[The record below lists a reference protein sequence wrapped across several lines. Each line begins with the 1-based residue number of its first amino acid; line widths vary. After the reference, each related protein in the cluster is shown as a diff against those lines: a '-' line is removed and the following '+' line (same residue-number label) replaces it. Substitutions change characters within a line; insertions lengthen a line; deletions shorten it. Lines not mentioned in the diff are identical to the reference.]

1 MKIRELETPAV
12 LVDVDIMDR
21 NLRRLATY
29 SAEHGLSVRPHIKT
43 HKIPEL
49 AHRQIGLGAVGI
61 TVAKLGEAEVMVDG
75 GIEDVLI
82 AYPLYGED
90 KWRRLMSLAGRA
102 QITINL
108 DSVEIARA
116 ISDRAKEAG
125 VRLKMLVEFDTGMKR
140 CGLPVEPDSMSVVKQ
155 ILDLPAL
162 EFQGVL
168 IYPGHFLEDPEE
180 RTRLLHLENEMMSNL
195 VDWFAAE
202 SIPLP
207 TLSASSTPTAYMS
220 HLFTGITEI
229 RPGTYIFN
237 DKNTV
242 CCQAA
247 TYDDCAVSV
256 LTTVVSNRVP
266 GRAVIDGG
274 SKTFSSDRLLSGDN
288 VGFGY
293 VVEDPQVE
301 VVYLSEEHGHFGM
314 DRATTRF
321 EVGDRVRVIPNHV
334 CACINM
340 HDKIY
345 GVQGEDVVAEW
356 QVLGRGKVQ

>member
-1 MKIRELETPAV
+1 MKTTELETPAV
-12 LVDVDIMDR
+12 LVDVDIMER
-21 NLRRLATY
+21 NLRRLADY
-29 SAEHGLSVRPHIKT
+29 SAEHGLSIRPHIKT

-49 AHRQIGLGAVGI
+49 ANRQIELGAVGI
-61 TVAKLGEAEVMVDG
+61 TAAKLGEAEVMVDG
-75 GIEDVLI
+75 GIEDVLV
-82 AYPLYGED
+82 AYPLYGEA
-90 KWRRLMSLAGRA
+90 KWRRLMALAERA
-102 QITINL
+102 RITISL
-108 DSVEIARA
+108 DSTEIARC

-125 VRLKMLVEFDTGMKR
+125 VTLRTLVEFDTGMKR
-140 CGLPVEPDSMSVVKQ
+140 CGLPIQFDSMSVVKQ
-155 ILDLPAL
+155 IIDLPSL
-162 EFQGVL
+162 DFQGVL
-168 IYPGHFLEDPEE
+168 IYPGHFLKDLEE

-202 SIPLP
+202 SIPLLV
-207 TLSASSTPTAYMS
+207 LSASSTPTAYMS

-242 CCQAA
+242 CAQAV
-247 TYDDCAVSV
+247 TYDDCAVSI
-256 LTTVVSNRVP
+256 LATVVSNRVP

-274 SKTFSSDRLLSGDN
+274 SKTFSSDRLLSGDKI
-288 VGFGY
+288 GFGY

-314 DRATTRF
+314 ERATVRF
-321 EVGDRVRVIPNHV
+321 EVGDRVHVIPNHV

-356 QVLGRGKVQ
+356 RVRGRGRVQ